1 MKLEIINP
9 LTLPAPRGYAHA
21 TLANIENIL
30 AAAGAKYEQV
40 VKFGVYVLQ
49 GQDPQ
54 IGFRAFQENWGRS
67 QHVPTISVLFV
78 AGFARPDWLV
88 EIDAIAVLPE

>member
-30 AAAGAKYEQV
+30 AAAGAKY
-40 VKFGVYVLQ
+40 
-49 GQDPQ
+49 
-54 IGFRAFQENWGRS
+54 
-67 QHVPTISVLFV
+67 
-78 AGFARPDWLV
+78 
-88 EIDAIAVLPE
+88 